1 MRTDHGAGVPDS
13 TTFAQRLEE
22 LKREGAN
29 LLLVG
34 DTTREA
40 HTAASQR
47 LLEGPEADHRHVF
60 VFAEGAGICTDL
72 PDQADPET
80 TRVVT
85 QAAGGERASGW
96 SADIPETVVEDP
108 EPSALATATVETVND
123 LHDDDLDPGDL
134 RVCFDSITS
143 LVRDNDSEDV
153 FRTLHLIT
161 TRVRQLKGLGHFHL
175 QIDRDEDYV
184 RLLEPVFDAVVELR
198 VADGAPQQRWHL
210 RDSEVTSD
218 WIGL

>member
-34 DTTREA
+34 DTSRGA
-40 HTAASQR
+40 HTAASRR
-47 LLEGPEADHRHVF
+47 LLEGAEDGHRYVF
-60 VFAEGAGICTDL
+60 VFAEGADLCTSL
-72 PDQADPET
+72 PDHADPAT
-80 TRVVT
+80 TRVVV
-85 QAAGGERASGW
+85 QAADGPGASGW
-96 SADIPETVVEDP
+96 TADLEEVRVEEAD
-108 EPSALATATVETVND
+108 PSALASATVETVD
-123 LHDDDLDPGDL
+123 ALHDDAADPGDL

-153 FRTLHLIT
+153 FRTLHLVT
-161 TRVRQLKGLGHFHL
+161 TRVRQVKGLGHFHL
-175 QIDRDEDYV
+175 RIDRDEDYV

-198 VADGAPQQRWHL
+198 EAESGPEQRWHL
-210 RDSEVTSD
+210 RDSEVVSD
-218 WIGL
+218 WIEL